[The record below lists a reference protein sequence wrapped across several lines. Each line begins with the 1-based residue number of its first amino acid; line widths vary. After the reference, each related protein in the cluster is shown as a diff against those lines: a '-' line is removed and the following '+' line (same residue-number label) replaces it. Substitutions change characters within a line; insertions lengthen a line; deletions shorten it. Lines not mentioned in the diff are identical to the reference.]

1 MWLEFKCFGSST
13 DEDMMKNTICDT
25 KIDISDERTH
35 HEKRVE
41 RLSAHKNR
49 TLWMSYLVSA
59 KQTLNP
65 NQLYRYRN
73 CHNYLLFRYYPH
85 LQKKKLHETK
95 HCDIHLLC
103 PMCAIRRAARQ
114 VQRYEEKVNIL
125 LKNSPK
131 LKLYYVVLTIKNQ
144 ENLLSAF
151 QHLIKSYSLLS
162 ARRRQ
167 ALHYKKTQNLSSAYA
182 KDSVFSNVVAG
193 AYSIEIKRGKNSG
206 LWHPHMNLL
215 LLTEDEISQESISK
229 EWESITQDS
238 YIVYCEETSK
248 NQKVKDALVEIF
260 KYALKYSEMEA
271 DDTFLTYQ
279 TLRSKRL
286 FGSFGEFRGLD
297 IDIDDNDTYEH
308 LEYVELFYSYATKSR
323 KYILTTTNGELE
335 TAI

>member
-1 MWLEFKCFGSST
+1 
-13 DEDMMKNTICDT
+13 MKNTIADA
-25 KIDISDERTH
+25 KIDISDEKTH
-35 HEKRVE
+35 HEKRIE
-41 RLSAHKNR
+41 RLSLHKYR
-49 TLWMSYLVSA
+49 TLWMSHLVSTR
-59 KQTLNP
+59 QVLNA

-85 LQKKKLHETK
+85 ADKKKLHETK

-114 VQRYEEKVNIL
+114 VQRYEEKVNAL
-125 LKNSPK
+125 LKNNPN

-144 ENLLSAF
+144 ENLLSAY
-151 QHLIKSYSLLS
+151 QHLTKSYRLLS
-162 ARRRQ
+162 DRRRQ
-167 ALHYKKTQNLSSAYA
+167 AIHYKKTQKISYYYA
-182 KDSVFSNVVAG
+182 KDSVFRNVSAG
-193 AYSIEIKRGKNSG
+193 AYSIEIKRGENSG

-215 LLTEDEISQESISK
+215 LLTEDVIEQEEISK

-238 YIVYCEETSK
+238 YIVHCVETSE
-248 NQKVKDALVEIF
+248 NQTIKDALVEIF
-260 KYALKYSEMEA
+260 KYALKYSEMEC
-271 DDTFLTYQ
+271 DDTVFTYQ

>member
-1 MWLEFKCFGSST
+1 
-13 DEDMMKNTICDT
+13 MKNTIVDT
-25 KIDISDERTH
+25 KIDISDEKTH

-144 ENLLSAF
+144 ENLISAF
-151 QHLIKSYSLLS
+151 NHLTKSYRLLS
-162 ARRRQ
+162 ERRRQ
-167 ALHYKKTQNLSSAYA
+167 ALHYKKTGKLSYAYA

-193 AYSIEIKRGKNSG
+193 AYSIEIKRGENSG

-238 YIVYCEETSK
+238 HIVHCEETSK
-248 NQKVKDALVEIF
+248 NQTIKDALVEIF
-260 KYALKYSEMEA
+260 KYAL
-271 DDTFLTYQ
+271 
-279 TLRSKRL
+279 
-286 FGSFGEFRGLD
+286 
-297 IDIDDNDTYEH
+297 
-308 LEYVELFYSYATKSR
+308 
-323 KYILTTTNGELE
+323 
-335 TAI
+335 